1 MFANAFIRL
10 MVFALAITMLTM
22 LAQGSPLVFKA
33 HVFQNCMDTI
43 KKHPPYKPPSRKCIN
58 TVTKSNLVSI
68 CSVLDASDEEKI
80 SVERLVSLGRQFGQH
95 FTPGAKCGSKLYSTL
110 LFYFIIFFY
119 IISMLLYHYHVRN
132 MT

>member
-1 MFANAFIRL
+1 MVAKAFVRL
-10 MVFALAITMLTM
+10 LIFALAITMLTT
-22 LAQGSPLVFKA
+22 LAQGSPLVFNA
-33 HVFQNCMDTI
+33 HVFQQCMDTI

-95 FTPGAKCGSKLYSTL
+95 FTPGAKCGSKCLVS
-110 LFYFIIFFY
+110 FYFI
-119 IISMLLYHYHVRN
+119 LL
-132 MT
+132 

>member
-1 MFANAFIRL
+1 MVAKAFIRL
-10 MVFALAITMLTM
+10 LIFALAITMLTT

-33 HVFQNCMDTI
+33 HVFQQCMDTI

-80 SVERLVSLGRQFGQH
+80 SVERLVSLGRKFGQH
-95 FTPGAKCGSKLYSTL
+95 FTPGAKCGSKCLVP
-110 LFYFIIFFY
+110 FYFI
-119 IISMLLYHYHVRN
+119 LL
-132 MT
+132 